1 MPDSPLNAA
10 AVVAIV
16 GPTAAGKSA
25 LATRLALRI
34 GGEIVNADA
43 MQLYRGMDIGTAKA
57 SAAERA
63 AVPHHC
69 LDIWDVAEP
78 ASVKEYRDLARAI
91 VVEVW
96 DRGRIPLV
104 VGGSWLYVRAVCDV
118 LEIPPRDAGIRAE
131 LVAEL
136 AAVGPETLH
145 ARLAELDP
153 AAASG
158 ILPGNGRRI
167 VRALEVIS
175 LTGRYRA
182 VLPEPH
188 SWHPTLWLGV
198 TRPRPELD
206 DLIAQRVARM
216 WESGLIEETRRLISA
231 GLLSGPTAC
240 KAVGYSQAIGFIE
253 GEMTQAEAQAET
265 VRATKRLAR
274 RQDRTFRADTRVK
287 WLDGCDHDRLEEAAD
302 LLQRWRESG
311 STPQD

>member
-25 LATRLALRI
+25 LATQLALRL

-57 SAAERA
+57 SVAERA
-63 AVPHHC
+63 RVPHHC
-69 LDIWDVAEP
+69 LDLWDVSEP
-78 ASVKEYRDLARAI
+78 ASVKEYRDLARAV

-118 LEIPPRDAGIRAE
+118 LEIPPRDARIRAE

-136 AAVGPETLH
+136 AAVGPEMLH

-175 LTGRYRA
+175 LTGSYRA

-188 SWHPTLWLGV
+188 CWQPTLWLGV
-198 TRPRPELD
+198 TRPRAELD
-206 DLIAQRVARM
+206 DLIADRVARM
-216 WESGLIEETRRLISA
+216 WDSGLIEETRRLISA
-231 GLLSGPTAC
+231 GLRSGPTAC
-240 KAVGYSQAIGFIE
+240 KAVGYAQAIGFIE

-287 WLDGCDHDRLEEAAD
+287 WLDGCDPDRLDEAAELIRRMKEPGARPRD
-302 LLQRWRESG
+302 
-311 STPQD
+311 